1 MVKYLHWSS
10 LLLPPALSSSV
21 RGERVPDVGCHW
33 TTDPELKALISVG
46 FFCHFDPGCI
56 VVDPYFRTISL
67 IRKENEN

>member
-1 MVKYLHWSS
+1 M
-10 LLLPPALSSSV
+10 
-21 RGERVPDVGCHW
+21 PDVGCHW